1 MTTDV
6 VFTIIDDWGCQLYKV
21 TYFVLARNIKQ
32 ANNKKVLFVLRESF
46 LKIFCFLKF
55 MCIFSPFFSN
65 KFHFK
70 NWKTES
76 DWMYLVREQSTNN
89 LYLLSIAFM
98 WDGLL
103 PYIASFLFTLVS
115 IVTVNFLPLS
125 ALYLQSSIIPS
136 LDPLLHAR
144 QLHM

>member
-1 MTTDV
+1 
-6 VFTIIDDWGCQLYKV
+6 
-21 TYFVLARNIKQ
+21 
-32 ANNKKVLFVLRESF
+32 
-46 LKIFCFLKF
+46 
-55 MCIFSPFFSN
+55 
-65 KFHFK
+65 
-70 NWKTES
+70 
-76 DWMYLVREQSTNN
+76 MYLVREQSTNN

-103 PYIASFLFTLVS
+103 PYIASFFFTLVS